1 MKILQLLACLALL
14 ASLTPLHAADAA
26 PATDAEKLG
35 WTLALHSYSF
45 RVFTIFDAI
54 DKTAALGI
62 KHMSISGNVIL
73 AGTNSVTTVTV
84 ADKDMEAIKAKMI
97 AAGLSWPFVNIGVV
111 QLPPNEAESRKVF
124 EFARKWEIPILVAEP
139 APEAL
144 DVVEKLCKEYN
155 IKVAI
160 HEHQKPNRYWDPAF
174 VLAAIQ
180 GRGPL
185 LGACADVGH
194 WVRSG
199 LDPVECLKKLDG
211 HVLAVHFKDLAEKD
225 PNTHDVPWGTGVCNS
240 KGLLEELKR
249 QQFHGAICVEY
260 EYHWETSSPEIAQSV
275 KFFNSVC
282 ASLAAPQSK

>member
-1 MKILQLLACLALL
+1 
-14 ASLTPLHAADAA
+14 
-26 PATDAEKLG
+26 
-35 WTLALHSYSF
+35 
-45 RVFTIFDAI
+45 
-54 DKTAALGI
+54 
-62 KHMSISGNVIL
+62 
-73 AGTNSVTTVTV
+73 
-84 ADKDMEAIKAKMI
+84 MI

>member
-1 MKILQLLACLALL
+1 MKALPLIPCLACLALL
-14 ASLTPLHAADAA
+14 ASFAAARAADA
-26 PATDAEKLG
+26 PPPTDAEKLG
-35 WTLALHSYSF
+35 WTLAVHSYSF

-54 DKTAALGI
+54 DKTAALGV

-73 AGTNSVTTVTV
+73 SGTNTVPTLSL

-97 AAGLSWPFVNIGVV
+97 AAGISWPFVNIGVV

-124 EFARKWEIPILVAEP
+124 EFARKWQIPILVAEP
-139 APEAL
+139 VPAAL

-160 HEHQKPNRYWDPAF
+160 HEHQKPNQYWDPAI
-174 VLAAIQ
+174 VLAAVKD
-180 GRGPL
+180 RGPL
-185 LGACADVGH
+185 MGACADVGH

-211 HVLAVHFKDLAEKD
+211 HILAVHFKDLAEKKSD
-225 PNTHDVPWGTGVCNS
+225 THDVPWGTGVCNC

-260 EYHWETSSPEIAQSV
+260 EYHWETSSPEIAESV
-275 KFFNSVC
+275 KFFNAAC
-282 ASLAAPQSK
+282 AQLAAP